1 MYCVLSPNYV
11 TGLREVLQCIHF
23 EQSNKTYVNVNIKQS
38 ALLIN
43 RVEKRDIKSDGDGA
57 EKIRRRRDCMV
68 TRRLRRHKKNRR
80 SSSTKFDDAG
90 VYPFNLQDPL

>member
-43 RVEKRDIKSDGDGA
+43 RVEKRAIKSDGDGA
-57 EKIRRRRDCMV
+57 EKIRRRCDCMV
-68 TRRLRRHKKNRR
+68 TRRLRRHKKSTQFVDEIRR
-80 SSSTKFDDAG
+80 CRG
-90 VYPFNLQDPL
+90 LPL